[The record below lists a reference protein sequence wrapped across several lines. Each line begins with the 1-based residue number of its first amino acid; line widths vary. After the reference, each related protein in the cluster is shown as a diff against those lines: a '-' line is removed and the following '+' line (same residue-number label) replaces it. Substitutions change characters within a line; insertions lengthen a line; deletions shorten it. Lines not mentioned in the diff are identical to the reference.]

1 MINLQSVRNI
11 AIAMC
16 LVCAVS
22 GARAQEQYPARA
34 ITIVVPFAAGGP
46 TDVLAR
52 IVAQNISPMLGQ
64 QVIVENTTGAGG
76 TIGAA
81 RVARAAPDG
90 YTIVMGNLGT
100 HAASV

>member
-11 AIAMC
+11 AIALF

-76 TIGAA
+76 HDWRGTRGQGCA
-81 RVARAAPDG
+81 RWLHYGDG
-90 YTIVMGNLGT
+90 
-100 HAASV
+100 